1 MEVEAEENSV
11 GALELVG
18 CRVEVGVNGCEG
30 VGAVGGWLTK
40 YSGEALH
47 SSVGWCIAA
56 ASQPLSN
63 CTKHISSSTL
73 FLLLLTVCFTQVAA
87 NQYDFQ

>member
-1 MEVEAEENSV
+1 MEVEAEERRV
-11 GALELVG
+11 LELVG

-56 ASQPLSN
+56 ANQPLSN

-73 FLLLLTVCFTQVAA
+73 FLVLLSV
-87 NQYDFQ
+87 

>member
-1 MEVEAEENSV
+1 MEVWV
-11 GALELVG
+11 LELVG
-18 CRVEVGVNGCEG
+18 CRVEV
-30 VGAVGGWLTK
+30 ARGGWLTK

-56 ASQPLSN
+56 ANQPLSN
-63 CTKHISSSTL
+63 CTKHISSSIL

-87 NQYDFQ
+87 NQYDFQQFVNLIPIII

>member
-1 MEVEAEENSV
+1 MEVEAEERR
-11 GALELVG
+11 ALELVG

-47 SSVGWCIAA
+47 LSEGWCIAA

-73 FLLLLTVCFTQVAA
+73 FLLLLTV
-87 NQYDFQ
+87 